1 LSLSS
6 DQIEVIVSGWVED
19 LPEPL
24 SRINVRDIVCELL
37 YSLNVPQNQMVLIML
52 LILDKYSLDN
62 LVENANEL

>member
-1 LSLSS
+1 MSLSS
-6 DQIEVIVSGWVED
+6 EQIEVIVSGWVED

>member
-1 LSLSS
+1 MSLSS

>member
-1 LSLSS
+1 MSLSS
-6 DQIEVIVSGWVED
+6 DEIEVIVSGWVED

-37 YSLNVPQNQMVLIML
+37 YNLNVPQNQMVLIML

>member
-1 LSLSS
+1 MSLSS
-6 DQIEVIVSGWVED
+6 EEIEAIVSGWVED

-24 SRINVRDIVCELL
+24 SRVNVRDIVCELL

-62 LVENANEL
+62 LVESASEL